1 MPLRRRR
8 CTSGSCLVMCKE
20 RRKPTS
26 LAQSDTHSDTQGKD
40 WHSQHDSR
48 NLRAAWI
55 PMWTST
61 FIWMQQGS
69 SKKSCHITFDVFLV
83 EISWISSVEKQ
94 IVLQGVLHVGG
105 VQVPLH
111 LLGFLEASC
120 NPATLATGC
129 DKTTNTLVTH
139 VTCRATHSQC
149 LVFLAQSF

>member
-1 MPLRRRR
+1 VPLRRRR

-83 EISWISSVEKQ
+83 EISWISRHVNSSRQGMTKLPDYVSCWCLRMDFLLCHCYCALTCSNLLIGSWTRNQHDDITRHRYSCHSV
-94 IVLQGVLHVGG
+94 
-105 VQVPLH
+105 
-111 LLGFLEASC
+111 
-120 NPATLATGC
+120 
-129 DKTTNTLVTH
+129 
-139 VTCRATHSQC
+139 
-149 LVFLAQSF
+149 